1 MTPGF
6 EFERT
11 LRLELRRA
19 AEREQRR
26 GRLARFVAAGRSLLP
41 GIGHS
46 ALPVAA
52 VTATVAA
59 AIAVASFFMV
69 SGTEQRPVSPPEVVA
84 KLTVADSVGATVAAF
99 GSVWLSDT
107 TRDEL
112 LRVEPD
118 SRRVAG
124 RMPVAGELSI
134 GAGAGSLWALQEG
147 PQQRKGSEL
156 HGPLLRID
164 PDANRVT
171 ASIALRAPDGQ
182 PFWGTEVLAD
192 QDQVWVAGPA
202 GALRVDP
209 RTNRVTRAVAAP
221 DELVSTDF
229 ALSGGGLWAITGDG
243 RMLSFDTRTGDTLSD
258 VRLALP
264 DAFDL
269 SGGAGGAL
277 IATSPDELAR
287 IEPHTGRALW
297 RTRVGQDVTGWTEG
311 GGLIWARSSGQ
322 VTDRLSGLDPD
333 TGRVVTRVDLDDFG
347 GSGITAIDDEL
358 WLTTVGGNTT
368 ILRR

>member
-6 EFERT
+6 EFERS

-19 AEREQRR
+19 AEREQQRS
-26 GRLARFVAAGRSLLP
+26 RLARFVAAGRSLLP
-41 GIGHS
+41 GIGHA

-59 AIAVASFFMV
+59 AIAVAAFFMV
-69 SGTEQRPVSPPEVVA
+69 SGTKQRPVSPPEVVA
-84 KLTVADSVGATVAAF
+84 ELTVADSLGATVAAF

-112 LRVEPD
+112 LRLEPD

-147 PQQRKGSEL
+147 SRRGGFEL

-171 ASIALRAPDGQ
+171 ARIALRAPNGQ
-182 PFWGTEVLAD
+182 SFWGAEVLAD
-192 QDQVWVAGPA
+192 QDQVWVTGPT

-229 ALSGGGLWAITGDG
+229 ALSGGGLWAITEDG
-243 RMLSFDTRTGDTLSD
+243 RLVRFDTRTGTILSD

-264 DAFDL
+264 DALDL
-269 SGGAGGAL
+269 SGSTGGAL
-277 IATSPDELAR
+277 LATSPDELAR
-287 IEPHTGRALW
+287 IEPNTGRALW
-297 RTRVGQDVTGWTEG
+297 RTRVGHDVTGWTEA
-311 GGLIWARSSGQ
+311 GGLIWVRSSGQ
-322 VTDRLSGLDPD
+322 VKDRLSALDPD
-333 TGRVVTRVDLDDFG
+333 NGRVVTRVELDDFG
-347 GSGITAIDDEL
+347 GSGIAAIDDEL
-358 WLTTVGGNTT
+358 WLSTVGGNIT